1 MKRAEAESL
10 AHLTGQAARGVTRIA
25 QDTQNAVT
33 DRVYERLTPRIG
45 PVAGPIHTIHRALTQ
60 HAYFWVHA
68 GVEAA
73 ALAAR
78 VITAARASGIGS
90 ISDRPRGRATLAF
103 VNGIRG
109 DHLHREGSPLALQMT
124 LRHAGRDV
132 AAEAGSLRTAYGRG
146 HTRLAVFVHGLVETE
161 DSWQYRSSAR
171 WGSDGVSY
179 GSRLHADLGY
189 LPIWLRYNTG
199 RTLAA
204 NGAALAALLTRL
216 VRAWP
221 ATVEELVLVG
231 HSMGGLVIL
240 TALAQSDEAASLPVR
255 AAITLGA
262 PRHGSPLER
271 HAHAIAQ
278 RTQSVPPA
286 RWAHGIL
293 RLRSEGIKDLHS
305 GAGPTS
311 LTLPPTVGQYAVLS
325 TITPQATSLVGAR
338 IGDGLVPVPARH
350 TVDTAVLGG
359 LHHLDLLNH
368 PRVYERLTTWL
379 APAPAAGTAVAAR

>member
-68 GVEAA
+68 GLEAA

-78 VITAARASGIGS
+78 MVTAARASGIGS
-90 ISDRPRGRATLAF
+90 ISDRPRGHATLAV

-109 DHLHREGSPLALQMT
+109 DHLHREGSPLALPMT

-132 AAEAGSLRTAYGRG
+132 AADAGSLRTAYGRG

-171 WGSDGVSY
+171 WGSAGVSY

-216 VRAWP
+216 VRGLARDGGGARPRRALDGWAGHPQRPGAVRRGRVAAGAGRHHPGQP
-221 ATVEELVLVG
+221 A
-231 HSMGGLVIL
+231 
-240 TALAQSDEAASLPVR
+240 PRRPPR
-255 AAITLGA
+255 APCRRGRSGA
-262 PRHGSPLER
+262 PDP
-271 HAHAIAQ
+271 
-278 RTQSVPPA
+278 VPAA
-286 RWAHGIL
+286 RWASGIL
-293 RLRSEGIKDLHS
+293 RLRSEGIKDLRGDAATHEPQPAAD
-305 GAGPTS
+305 GRPVCRAVHDHAAG
-311 LTLPPTVGQYAVLS
+311 
-325 TITPQATSLVGAR
+325 
-338 IGDGLVPVPARH
+338 
-350 TVDTAVLGG
+350 
-359 LHHLDLLNH
+359 DL
-368 PRVYERLTTWL
+368 RWS
-379 APAPAAGTAVAAR
+379 APASATGSCRCQPGIPSTPPSWAGCITSTCSTTPASTNASRPGSLQHLPQ